1 MLPYALIDLHCD
13 TLTALTAEDAPLLD
27 AFRDPARRGEAA
39 AALAGRV
46 RETNTLDLPGRHFSL
61 STIPEGVNW
70 CQCCAIFVPDELKGE
85 EAVAYYDLCQRSF
98 HRQMEALAD
107 KVRPCRTASDIE
119 TVWEQG
125 RAAAILTVENGSAL
139 AGRLDRVEVLA
150 RDECG

>member
-85 EAVAYYDLCQRSF
+85 EAAAYYDLCQRSF

-107 KVRPCRTASDIE
+107 RSEERRVGKECR
-119 TVWEQG
+119 
-125 RAAAILTVENGSAL
+125 L
-139 AGRLDRVEVLA
+139 
-150 RDECG
+150 

>member
-39 AALAGRV
+39 AAPAGRV

-61 STIPEGVNW
+61 SAIPKGVNW

-85 EAVAYYDLCQRSF
+85 EAAVLAARLK
-98 HRQMEALAD
+98 LAD
-107 KVRPCRTASDIE
+107 TVRS
-119 TVWEQG
+119 
-125 RAAAILTVENGSAL
+125 
-139 AGRLDRVEVLA
+139 VLA
-150 RDECG
+150 NGLNLLGVTAPEKM